1 MMSENIETEFVTL
14 HEYFNK
20 KGYKVAYVK
29 DIEDGTLILIKEK
42 KKE

>member
-1 MMSENIETEFVTL
+1 MMMSEDINTEFVTL

-20 KGYKVAYVK
+20 KGYKVEYVK

-42 KKE
+42 K